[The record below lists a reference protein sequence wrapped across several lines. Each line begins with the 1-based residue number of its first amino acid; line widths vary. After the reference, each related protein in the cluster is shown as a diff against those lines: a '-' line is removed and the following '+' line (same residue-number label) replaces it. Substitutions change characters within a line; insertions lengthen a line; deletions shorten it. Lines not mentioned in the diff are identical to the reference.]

1 MDMDGG
7 TMTNVETIIAIIA
20 LGIVFMSIGIG
31 TNLIHQAGD
40 RRRSHQWHTIE
51 LDGYGVV
58 HDCRRD
64 DCKLCTKHS
73 WSLWDADLCMC
84 QRCIRIRKLEREV
97 FGKQELTGYQKYRM
111 IEVINAQS

>member
-20 LGIVFMSIGIG
+20 MGIVFMSIGIG
-31 TNLIHQAGD
+31 TTLIHQSD
-40 RRRSHQWHTIE
+40 QRSKHKWHTLE
-51 LDGYGVV
+51 LDGYGEVY
-58 HDCRRD
+58 DCRRD

-84 QRCIRIRKLEREV
+84 QRCIRIRKLEKEI
-97 FGKQELTGYQKYRM
+97 FGKQKLTTYQKYR
-111 IEVINAQS
+111 IVEVINAQN